1 MTDQTVPG
9 DADEGVEPGSLPE
22 PEGSG
27 LTDPDAYGSLTVEDD
42 PGGTVDPA
50 DLAGGAD
57 ETDEDVS

>member
-9 DADEGVEPGSLPE
+9 DADESVEPGSLPE
-22 PEGSG
+22 PEASG
-27 LTDPDAYGSLTVEDD
+27 LTDPDEYGSLTVEDD
-42 PGGTVDPA
+42 PTGTVDPA

>member
-1 MTDQTVPG
+1 MTDQDVTG
-9 DADEGVEPGSLPE
+9 DADEGVEPGSQ

-27 LTDPDAYGSLTVEDD
+27 LSDPDEYGSLTVEDD